1 MQDLQETPWF
11 PENQTTKMRE
21 FSWATIDE
29 MDKKSVV
36 TVAKTSPRVNALSI
50 NFRAESL
57 RDLIKNLASDAKAP
71 YTKRK
76 PIFAKSKHF

>member
-1 MQDLQETPWF
+1 
-11 PENQTTKMRE
+11 
-21 FSWATIDE
+21 

>member
-1 MQDLQETPWF
+1 
-11 PENQTTKMRE
+11 MRE

-50 NFRAESL
+50 TLGSFN
-57 RDLIKNLASDAKAP
+57 
-71 YTKRK
+71 K
-76 PIFAKSKHF
+76 PD

>member
-57 RDLIKNLASDAKAP
+57 RDLIKNLARDAKAP